1 MPLPGQ
7 GCFLPAL
14 CLLINGFNSV
24 TAVQS
29 GTLSP
34 QSPLQSTP
42 LTRREFYQLA
52 ERCRAYA
59 LELAHFDQA
68 RVNLQQCHEFNRWLV
83 ELKRYDLLAAP
94 LRALKPARPVARW
107 QLFTIG
113 LVLGL
118 ILFALISS
126 RFARTEN
133 AIFFYSY
140 VGGLVVLYLLPERL
154 YGTTIELLEGKLLR
168 IVDTLD
174 GLLAENKLGFTEAAF
189 FQVKE
194 NLEAAR
200 RELRQQID
208 LAHRS

>member
-1 MPLPGQ
+1 M
-7 GCFLPAL
+7 
-14 CLLINGFNSV
+14 
-24 TAVQS
+24 QS

-34 QSPLQSTP
+34 QSTLRSTP

-83 ELKRYDLLAAP
+83 ELKRYDLLALP

-107 QLFTIG
+107 QLFVIG

-118 ILFALISS
+118 ILLALFSS
-126 RFARTEN
+126 RFARTGN
-133 AIFFYSY
+133 AVFFYSY

-194 NLEAAR
+194 NLESAR

>member
-1 MPLPGQ
+1 MM
-7 GCFLPAL
+7 
-14 CLLINGFNSV
+14 
-24 TAVQS
+24 
-29 GTLSP
+29 
-34 QSPLQSTP
+34 
-42 LTRREFYQLA
+42 
-52 ERCRAYA
+52 
-59 LELAHFDQA
+59 
-68 RVNLQQCHEFNRWLV
+68 
-83 ELKRYDLLAAP
+83 AAP
-94 LRALKPARPVARW
+94 A
-107 QLFTIG
+107 FY
-113 LVLGL
+113 LGL

-126 RFARTEN
+126 RFARTSS
-133 AIFFYSY
+133 AVFFYSY

-189 FQVKE
+189 FQVKD